1 MQEITSSGEEGKL
14 TSGRFVCRVAGV
26 YKFQVY
32 TLTKTDAKIWLELYK
47 NNDLVVSVWGH
58 TQGDYADSGNA
69 AIVELTEGDTVYVQS
84 RDQYDVSLFGASDEI
99 YTTMTATYLGET
111 YEGKI
116 S

>member
-1 MQEITSSGEEGKL
+1 M
-14 TSGRFVCRVAGV
+14 
-26 YKFQVY
+26 
-32 TLTKTDAKIWLELYK
+32 
-47 NNDLVVSVWGH
+47 WGH

-84 RDQYDVSLFGASDEI
+84 RDQYDVSLFGAPDEI

-116 S
+116 SWRVYGYRSIIFSVTYSF